1 MNSPQTSP
9 QTMSPRER
17 LRELLA
23 IPDRQRTDAQW
34 DEINELEITLASTMR
49 IDPQQQQQQQQQR
62 ARRNGPGMPGGQP
75 GHTGHPKPA
84 GGGGPPGKNKHRKF
98 HKRRPKPD
106 TP

>member
-1 MNSPQTSP
+1 MDMNAPQS
-9 QTMSPRER
+9 MSPRER

-49 IDPQQQQQQQQQR
+49 IDPQQQQQQQQR
-62 ARRNGPGMPGGQP
+62 ARRNGPGMPGQP
-75 GHTGHPKPA
+75 GHSGHPKP
-84 GGGGPPGKNKHRKF
+84 GGGAPGKKHRKF

-106 TP
+106 AP